1 MRNAFKCGLIF
12 PGVYYNIY
20 KLAVETMVQ
29 VEL

>member
-12 PGVYYNIY
+12 SDVYCNIY
-20 KLAVETMVQ
+20 KLAVETIVQ